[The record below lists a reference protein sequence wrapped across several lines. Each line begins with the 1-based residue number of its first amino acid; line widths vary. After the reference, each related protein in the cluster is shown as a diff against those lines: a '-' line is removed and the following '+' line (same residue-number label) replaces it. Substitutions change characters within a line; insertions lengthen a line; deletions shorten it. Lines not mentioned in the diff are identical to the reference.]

1 MQKNNDDII
10 FHNLQDIIQGFTRFN
25 NLYIKHFNFH
35 DEILLRQSYE
45 KELGSLTEIP
55 LEEDQLKMLIE
66 KDIWKKSKE
75 GELKRHKLQLSA
87 AETTLPNLL
96 VAAQKMPVEAK
107 IVSLKEKIAHL
118 EEEKSEYMGITR
130 EQVANTNSYDHLLC
144 LSIFKD
150 KDLTEP
156 HLDNAEED
164 LDNLTSQELI
174 SLQVGVGEVRSMCSL
189 GNCKKIACSYY
200 IQSMINCLPED
211 QEYKFIDRV
220 VSKFTVAQINLVQ
233 YCGVFRKIFNR
244 YTIPDDISDN
254 PDKILEFPKQ
264 AEKIEKMREKQ
275 AGSSELRS
283 GKSYM
288 GASADEMGDMGMKGV
303 DIHTLLEKSGKK
315 SLSKTDLL

>member
-1 MQKNNDDII
+1 VQKNNDDII

-25 NLYIKHFNFH
+25 DLYIKHFNFH
-35 DEILLRQSYE
+35 DEILLRQSYD
-45 KELGSLTEIP
+45 KELDSLTEIP
-55 LEEDQLKMLIE
+55 LEEDQLEMLIE

-75 GELKRHKLQLSA
+75 GELRRHKLQLSA

-96 VAAQKMPVEAK
+96 IDAQKKPVETK
-107 IVSLKEKIAHL
+107 IISLKEKIDLL

-130 EQVANTNSYDHLLC
+130 EHVANTNSYDHLLC
-144 LSIFKD
+144 LSVFKD
-150 KDLTEP
+150 KDFTEP
-156 HLDNAEED
+156 HLPGGEED
-164 LDNLTSQELI
+164 LDNLTSQELM
-174 SLQVGVGEVRSMCSL
+174 SLQVGVGAARGICSL
-189 GNCKKIACSYY
+189 SNCKKIACSYY

-211 QEYKFIDRV
+211 HEYKFIDRV
-220 VSKFTVAQINLVQ
+220 VSKFTVPQINLVQ
-233 YCGVFRKIFNR
+233 YCSVFRKIFSR
-244 YTIPDDISDN
+244 YTIPEDITDD

-264 AEKIEKMREKQ
+264 ADKIEKMREKQ

-288 GASADEMGDMGMKGV
+288 GATSEEMGEMGMKGI